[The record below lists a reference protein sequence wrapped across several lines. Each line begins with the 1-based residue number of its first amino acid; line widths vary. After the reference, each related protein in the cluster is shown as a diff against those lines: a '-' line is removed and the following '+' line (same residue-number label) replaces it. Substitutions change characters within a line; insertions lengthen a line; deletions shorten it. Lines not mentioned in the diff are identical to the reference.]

1 MATLKEMISEIFN
14 SEFAL
19 DEGQTAGA
27 DQAPERVV
35 EPSEPP
41 ASEPKEPEAKE
52 PEMSEEDIR
61 KYIREELNQLYNEAK
76 QAKARTTATMTV
88 SNVVEPER
96 TVEDILSDR
105 FKSVMG
111 TTKQKE
117 S

>member
-1 MATLKEMISEIFN
+1 MATLKEIISEIFN
-14 SEFAL
+14 SEFGEVE
-19 DEGQTAGA
+19 DQTAGA
-27 DQAPERVV
+27 TTDPERVAESNESPKDP
-35 EPSEPP
+35 EPN
-41 ASEPKEPEAKE
+41 E

-96 TVEDILSDR
+96 TADDILADR
-105 FKSVMG
+105 FKALMG
-111 TTKQKE
+111 STNEQKE